1 MEYSA
6 EHRETIVS
14 GMGELHLEIY
24 AERMHNEFGCD
35 VELGRPSVAF
45 REVLKKPYKYRW
57 VYIILYMHEISQLIN
72 NRFYHRHKK
81 QTGGQGQFG
90 EIEGLIDVLPPE
102 KNTIV
107 QFTDE
112 CIGTGIPKTL
122 MPSLKKVMD
131 MNTFD

>member
-1 MEYSA
+1 MGLHYSICA
-6 EHRETIVS
+6 WDFTTHK
-14 GMGELHLEIY
+14 H
-24 AERMHNEFGCD
+24 
-35 VELGRPSVAF
+35 
-45 REVLKKPYKYRW
+45 
-57 VYIILYMHEISQLIN
+57 

-131 MNTFD
+131 MNTFDWTSET

>member
-24 AERMHNEFGCD
+24 AERMHNEFSCD

-57 VYIILYMHEISQLIN
+57 VYIILYVHEILQLIN
-72 NRFYHRHKK
+72 ITDFITGTRNK
-81 QTGGQGQFG
+81 QVVKVN
-90 EIEGLIDVLPPE
+90 LVR
-102 KNTIV
+102 
-107 QFTDE
+107 
-112 CIGTGIPKTL
+112 
-122 MPSLKKVMD
+122 LKV
-131 MNTFD
+131 